1 MNILT
6 IAGSDPSSGAGIQ
19 SDIKTFSSFDCYG
32 LTAITAITSQNTSK
46 FSKVDPVS
54 PKTLSRQIDAICSDF
69 ALNSIKI
76 GMVFNSKIIKTI
88 HKKIRK
94 FKIPIIVD
102 PVIKS
107 TSGGILLEKKA
118 ISDYKKFIIPLATV
132 ITPNVYE
139 LEILSGIKIKNKN
152 DISRAS
158 KKIID
163 LGSKNVIVTGFEENQ
178 KISDYVFLE
187 NEEFVISNKKISM
200 INHGSGCNYSAA
212 LTAALTKGNS
222 MTESIN
228 IAKRYAYDSIRNSKK
243 IGKGVSITQQKK
255 HTKQEEE
262 LKNAI
267 MDFSNKKNIWKYIP
281 ECQTNFVFSKT
292 KPKSTKDILGLE
304 GRIVKAGNKVIVV
317 GELKFGG
324 SKHVASAVLEMNKKF
339 PDIHSGINIK
349 YEKQIIDK
357 MKRKNLY
364 IHSYNRKDEPSYI
377 KKKENSTISW
387 GIKNA
392 IKNTS
397 KPYDAI
403 YHKGDFGKEPMI
415 IIFGN
420 TPDDVIRKISMIV

>member
-1 MNILT
+1 MNT
-6 IAGSDPSSGAGIQ
+6 FSQ

-163 LGSKNVIVTGFEENQ
+163 LGSKNVIVTGFEE
-178 KISDYVFLE
+178 
-187 NEEFVISNKKISM
+187 
-200 INHGSGCNYSAA
+200 
-212 LTAALTKGNS
+212 
-222 MTESIN
+222 
-228 IAKRYAYDSIRNSKK
+228 
-243 IGKGVSITQQKK
+243 
-255 HTKQEEE
+255 
-262 LKNAI
+262 
-267 MDFSNKKNIWKYIP
+267 
-281 ECQTNFVFSKT
+281 
-292 KPKSTKDILGLE
+292 
-304 GRIVKAGNKVIVV
+304 
-317 GELKFGG
+317 
-324 SKHVASAVLEMNKKF
+324 
-339 PDIHSGINIK
+339 
-349 YEKQIIDK
+349 
-357 MKRKNLY
+357 
-364 IHSYNRKDEPSYI
+364 
-377 KKKENSTISW
+377 
-387 GIKNA
+387 
-392 IKNTS
+392 
-397 KPYDAI
+397 
-403 YHKGDFGKEPMI
+403 
-415 IIFGN
+415 
-420 TPDDVIRKISMIV
+420 

>member
-46 FSKVDPVS
+46 FSKVEPAS
-54 PKTLSRQIDAICSDF
+54 PKILSSQIDVICSDF

-132 ITPNVYE
+132 ITPNVNE

-222 MTESIN
+222 MIESIN

-243 IGKGVSITQQKK
+243 IGKGISITQQKK

-267 MDFSNKKNIWKYIP
+267 MDFSNKKKIWQYIP

-304 GRIVKAGNKVIVV
+304 GRIVKAGNKVIVA

-392 IKNTS
+392 IKNSS